1 MTDPKPEIRE
11 RLVLRPG
18 GQDLES
24 VYPWF
29 EAIAAR
35 LDLPSRAAFRI
46 QVVLEEAAT
55 NAALH
60 GFNPGATGEI
70 AMDLTGTPERIV
82 AVLRDTGRPFN
93 PLLDAPPPPT
103 WKPIENATVGGVG
116 VKLIQTFC
124 SDLNYRRDD
133 GMNELTM
140 GFDVTAMAAA

>member
-1 MTDPKPEIRE
+1 MTKPRPEIQE

-18 GQDLES
+18 GDDLDS

-35 LDLPSRAAFRI
+35 LGLPKRAAYRI
-46 QVVLEEAAT
+46 HVVLEEALT

-60 GFNPGATGEI
+60 GFDPGAAGEI
-70 AMDLTGTPERIV
+70 AMDLTGTPDRVV

-93 PLLDAPPPPT
+93 PLLDAPPPPN
-103 WKPIENATVGGVG
+103 WKPIEDATVGGVG